1 MYQTINWLFYKNYIE
16 SRCCQQ
22 LKSMHLQTAKTE
34 KLNSAIFKQMML
46 HLNMINNSNT
56 RLCKSI
62 ENIDHKLQT
71 IMKADCRVRALVL
84 PLPTIPAPFINMLP
98 TNEYNATNRNGRKN
112 SIRSK
117 WVEWWF
123 EV

>member
-1 MYQTINWLFYKNYIE
+1 MLPTTKKY
-16 SRCCQQ
+16 
-22 LKSMHLQTAKTE
+22 AKTE

-71 IMKADCRVRALVL
+71 IMKADCRVRALAL

-98 TNEYNATNRNGRKN
+98 MNTMPQIEMVEKILSDQNELNDGLKYKEELVCIKT
-112 SIRSK
+112 
-117 WVEWWF
+117 
-123 EV
+123 